1 MIPLAPIFQDIRDEL
16 SRLAELLTKERL
28 ELAQAS
34 PQQVLDTAGRKKEIL
49 DNIDKLNAKRIKM
62 LVKFGILDA
71 KKPSDAKFKAWLAQQ
86 DNLDDVKALI
96 KECDEL
102 LEVCKKDNNT
112 NMLILGTV
120 QRRTQTMLEMMQGHS
135 RKNRIYTPSGGT
147 KPVSSKHTLGRA

>member
-16 SRLAELLTKERL
+16 SRLAELLSKERL

-49 DNIDKLNAKRIKM
+49 DNIDKLNAKRVKM
-62 LVKFGILDA
+62 LIKFGILDA

-86 DNLDDVKALI
+86 DNLDDVKVLI

-102 LEVCKKDNNT
+102 LDVCKKDNNT

-120 QRRTQTMLEMMQGHS
+120 QTPHS
-135 RKNRIYTPSGGT
+135 DYAGNDAGP
-147 KPVSSKHTLGRA
+147 